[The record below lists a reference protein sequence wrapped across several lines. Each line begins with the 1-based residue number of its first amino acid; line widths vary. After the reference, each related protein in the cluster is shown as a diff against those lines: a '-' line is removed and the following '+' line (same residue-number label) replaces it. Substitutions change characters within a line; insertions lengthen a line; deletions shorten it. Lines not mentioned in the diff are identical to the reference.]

1 MNAALRAA
9 VIQEWRGLP
18 EKKARSDHWET
29 PGVVLPKLMQ
39 KLGLKERL
47 RESEVIDAWSSI
59 VGEFIAA
66 HSAPVA
72 LRDGIL
78 YVRVLQPSLHYE
90 LERIA
95 KTEILRKLKQRFG
108 GKTIRD
114 IPFPRAWCEGIA
126 AQMRGDASAAHAAF
140 TRARVEAAKLVAEQ
154 PDYAE
159 ALCVLG
165 MADPALGRNW

>member
-1 MNAALRAA
+1 LTALDFFSTLQLFNPFPMTPSLRAA

-29 PGVVLPKLMQ
+29 PGVLLPKLMQ

-114 IPFPRAWCEGIA
+114 IRFR
-126 AQMRGDASAAHAAF
+126 
-140 TRARVEAAKLVAEQ
+140 
-154 PDYAE
+154 
-159 ALCVLG
+159 LG
-165 MADPALGRNW
+165 